1 MFKKTLNTLISLASA
16 IFMLNFAIPKL
27 SAAEVSVKSFTQ
39 FAQVLPLNGE
49 AYMYFVG
56 VLELTV
62 ALIFIFSLFI
72 GAKKIKAKVTLLGVF
87 LLTGTL
93 LGALATEFFVRP
105 EPIDTLVVLSSIFI
119 TTSIVQLA
127 IIRKDLTLNK

>member
-1 MFKKTLNTLISLASA
+1 MLKKTLNTLISLASA

-27 SAAEVSVKSFTQ
+27 SASEVSVKSFTQ
-39 FAQVLPLNGE
+39 FAHVLPLDGE

-56 VLELTV
+56 VLELIV
-62 ALIFIFSLFI
+62 ALIFIISLLI
-72 GAKKIKAKVTLLGVF
+72 GDRKIKAKITLLGIF

-105 EPIDTLVVLSSIFI
+105 EPIGMLVLLSSIFI

-127 IIRKDLTLNK
+127 IIRKDLALNK